1 MTSVWTALHHWGWW
15 RGSATMCVGFGLRL
29 LGRRMCWIDLKF
41 DLYTVVGSWPTLLH
55 HATTKKSEDLFGSS
69 FTGISHNCGFM
80 SPKGKVET
88 WKNSWIQVGPCSGFV
103 KNPWKIFGQFLFGN
117 PGASVITCFFWG
129 GRSYSLLWCGCIT
142 GITGSLHH
150 TDSRST
156 WQPSK
161 AGCPRYFRKQVD
173 R

>member
-1 MTSVWTALHHWGWW
+1 MWTALHHWGWW

-88 WKNSWIQVGPCSGFV
+88 WKNSWIQVGPAQDLSKIHGKSLASFSLEILVHQWSLVFFGGQVLLTTVVWMYHWHHWKSSSHGFAIYMATFQGGL
-103 KNPWKIFGQFLFGN
+103 PKIFSQ
-117 PGASVITCFFWG
+117 
-129 GRSYSLLWCGCIT
+129 
-142 GITGSLHH
+142 
-150 TDSRST
+150 
-156 WQPSK
+156 
-161 AGCPRYFRKQVD
+161 AGW
-173 R
+173 